1 MKGVVALFRQFGKD
15 VRTITDFNSKSKYTV
30 YIRPEVI
37 QKADMF
43 YKYEGSQSRSE
54 FIENAI
60 IFYAGYIASNYSFDY
75 YPQLITTAVKGTID
89 NFENRM
95 ASLMFKNS
103 VELSMMMN
111 IIAANFGIDDSIL
124 DRLRGKC
131 VKDVKRTHGNIS
143 FDEVLR
149 YQRGED

>member
-1 MKGVVALFRQFGKD
+1 MIQ
-15 VRTITDFNSKSKYTV
+15 ISDFNQKSKFTIYA
-30 YIRPEVI
+30 RPAVM

-43 YKYEGSQSRSE
+43 YKYEGSNSRSE

-60 IFYAGYIASNYSFDY
+60 NFYSGYISSNCSLEY
-75 YPQLITTAVKGTID
+75 YPQIIVSSVKGSLD
-89 NFENRM
+89 SLENRM

-103 VELSMMMN
+103 VEMSMMMN
-111 IIAANFGIDDSIL
+111 IIAANFEIDETTL
-124 DRLRGKC
+124 TRLRGKC

>member
-1 MKGVVALFRQFGKD
+1 MKGVVALFTQFGKD
-15 VRTITDFNSKSKYTV
+15 VITITDFKGKSKYTV

-60 IFYAGYIASNYSFDY
+60 IFYSGYISSNYSFDY

-95 ASLMFKNS
+95 ASLMLHRALCVIELYFK
-103 VELSMMMN
+103 L
-111 IIAANFGIDDSIL
+111 
-124 DRLRGKC
+124 
-131 VKDVKRTHGNIS
+131 
-143 FDEVLR
+143 
-149 YQRGED
+149 

>member
-1 MKGVVALFRQFGKD
+1 MLWPLFRKIRKGVI
-15 VRTITDFNSKSKYTV
+15 TITDFNSKSKYTV

-60 IFYAGYIASNYSFDY
+60 IFYSGYISSNYSFDY

>member
-1 MKGVVALFRQFGKD
+1 MSWPLFRKIRKGVI
-15 VRTITDFNSKSKYTV
+15 TITDFSGKSKYTV

-60 IFYAGYIASNYSFDY
+60 VFYSGYISSNYSFDY